1 MERVLNDNEKIRKAE
16 EIYYRRNSNI
26 LPKNSVK
33 KTNKLKEKVMLN
45 ILILLNIA
53 IIIFCVQNKDFVFT
67 QEFLRELNKYNIN
80 ISSMVLNFVNSF
92 IEENNEKSKAPEEYI
107 NSSEKS
113 ENNFNIINENSI
125 ETELIVENTENNDSN
140 VSTENISSMSE
151 MEIDIMNL
159 KAAYSFI
166 MPVENAI
173 LTSNFGSRVSDNPNV
188 NGYHTG
194 TDFAA
199 EHGED
204 IKASMQGIVTEVSND
219 GNYGKHFKIRCN
231 NVTTVY
237 AHCSKIYIQEGQ
249 IVAQG
254 QVVGAVGST
263 GNSTGPHLHFEIR
276 VDDRYVNPEKIL

>member
-16 EIYYRRNSNI
+16 EIYFRRNSNI
-26 LPKNSVK
+26 LPKNSGK
-33 KTNKLKEKVMLN
+33 KTNNLKEKVMLN
-45 ILILLNIA
+45 MLILLNIA

-67 QEFLRELNKYNIN
+67 QDFLRELNKYNIN
-80 ISSMVLNFVNSF
+80 ISSAVLNFVNSF
-92 IEENNEKSKAPEEYI
+92 IEENGEKSKAPEEYT
-107 NSSEKS
+107 NFSEES
-113 ENNFNIINENSI
+113 ENNFNIINENST
-125 ETELIVENTENNDSN
+125 ETEVIVENIESDDSN
-140 VSTENISSMSE
+140 ISTENISSMSE